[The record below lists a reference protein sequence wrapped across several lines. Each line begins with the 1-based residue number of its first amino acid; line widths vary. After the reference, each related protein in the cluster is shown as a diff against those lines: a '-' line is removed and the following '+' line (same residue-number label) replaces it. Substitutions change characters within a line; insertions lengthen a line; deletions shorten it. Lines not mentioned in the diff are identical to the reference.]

1 MTLICLPLENQ
12 ISYPWTK
19 SSVQSLSHIRLFA
32 TPWTVRHQTSL
43 PITNSWSLL
52 KLTSLESVV
61 PSNHLVLC
69 RPVLLLPSI
78 FPRISVFSNESVFH
92 INQVAMVL
100 KRKHQSFQWIF
111 RTDFLEDWLI
121 WSSWCPRD
129 SQQSSP
135 TPLFESINSSVLS
148 LLLVHSHIHI
158 WLLEKP

>member
-135 TPLFESINSSVLS
+135 IPQLESMNSLVLS
-148 LLLVHSHIHI
+148 FLYGPTLTSIHDF
-158 WLLEKP
+158 